1 MDALAPDFELRG
13 LLGRG
18 DLRAAGA
25 WLVEHHARDVFVL
38 CRSMLRERALAEDV
52 AQDVFASAFE
62 KLQGFRLEAS
72 PRTWLLTIA
81 RNRCIDQL
89 RRAGREPVELTEEG
103 DESDR
108 TPDRGPLPPELLSRR
123 VDVDAALGQLLENER
138 ALVVLRFRH
147 GLEYPE
153 LASVF
158 GIKEG
163 TVRMRLS
170 RALVRMREALELR
183 DGAIAAAP
191 APAQSA
197 APMPAGAMPMPAG
210 AMPPP
215 AFGAPPQAERASMPR
230 RPAPVPGGAP
240 PPVAA
245 PPPPA
250 SASHSLDAGIPERP
264 GIFERLRRWIR
275 GDVIVPEPTPPD
287 PVLARA
293 LRPDEPELTVS
304 FRDRLGALVSQ
315 LPER

>member
-1 MDALAPDFELRG
+1 
-13 LLGRG
+13 
-18 DLRAAGA
+18 
-25 WLVEHHARDVFVL
+25 LVEHHARDVFVL
-38 CRSMLRERALAEDV
+38 CRSMLKERALAEDV

-108 TPDRGPLPPELLSRR
+108 APDEAPLPPELLSRR

-170 RALVRMREALELR
+170 RALVRMREALERR
-183 DGAIAAAP
+183 DGAVAAAP
-191 APAQSA
+191 APAPARSSA
-197 APMPAGAMPMPAG
+197 PMPAG

-215 AFGAPPQAERASMPR
+215 AFGAPAPRSPASMPG
-230 RPAPVPGGAP
+230 AAP
-240 PPVAA
+240 PRAA
-245 PPPPA
+245 PPPPT
-250 SASHSLDAGIPERP
+250 SASQSVGAGIPERP
-264 GIFERLRRWIR
+264 SVFERLRRWIR
-275 GDVIVPEPTPPD
+275 GDVVVPEPTPPD

-293 LRPDEPELTVS
+293 LQPDEPELTVS